1 MALDGGGGGG
11 GPVGVSNSFTGVAQ
25 ALDLYGN
32 FAAAYSG
39 GVSVDNNETTLVEFT
54 SGNFIFVGRWR
65 GDYFEN
71 AGDDA
76 RWILYFNDG
85 KIQSMTASRNYEAG
99 RESPIDVVIPP
110 YTQVKITAQ
119 NITDTS
125 TLELMTSMVGAI
137 YR

>member
-1 MALDGGGGGG
+1 MPNGAGGGG
-11 GPVGVSNSFTGVAQ
+11 GPIGVSNSFTGVAQ

-32 FAAAYSG
+32 FAAAFSG

-54 SGNFIFVGRWR
+54 SGNFIFVGNWR
-65 GDYFEN
+65 ADYFEN
-71 AGDDA
+71 AGDDV
-76 RWILYFNDG
+76 RWVLYFNDS
-85 KIQSMTASRNYEAG
+85 KIQSISSNRNYEAG
-99 RESPIDVVIPP
+99 KEGPVDIVIPP

>member
-1 MALDGGGGGG
+1 MPNGAGGGG

-54 SGNFIFVGRWR
+54 SGNFIFVGNWR
-65 GDYFEN
+65 ADYFEN
-71 AGDDA
+71 AGDDV
-76 RWILYFNDG
+76 RWVLYFNDS
-85 KIQSMTASRNYEAG
+85 KIQSISSNRNYEAG
-99 RESPIDVVIPP
+99 KEGPVDIVIPP

-125 TLELMTSMVGAI
+125 TLELMTSMMGAI